1 MDIIDRAIE
10 QKLHRCDEE
19 FAYEQ
24 SWENFEK
31 QAALKKVFL
40 FGAGGG
46 ADFFFEKYRDLI
58 KLEGVIDNDI
68 RKKGIEIG
76 EILSEAWGS
85 RAGGLRVC
93 SVDLLK
99 HYRPKEIVVL
109 ITSTKYYRAIAAQ
122 LKKMGIDVCFV
133 LLLMEA
139 NERAGKERVAITA
152 EEKEAA
158 YAQKCVVQFPV
169 EHRKIFF
176 RAIGDYADHGKYITE
191 SLLKMADDL
200 DVVWMVNDLQAEV
213 PEGVRLVFSGNRKKC
228 IYEIETAHVWVLD
241 LPVFSCIVKRKEQVY
256 IQTKHWASITLKKF
270 YLDAK
275 VFETDWN
282 KLKVWRRESEIIDYI
297 ITGSEFDRESCR
309 RGFRHKGEF
318 LEIGSPRS
326 DALFDGKK
334 YRKKI
339 CDKYGLKEDWHIA
352 LYAPTY
358 RFLYRDNQQQHVSRE
373 IELDYEAV
381 KEAFEKKFGGRWYIM
396 LRLHPSV
403 AATGRFIKKPDY
415 VIDTSVYPDS
425 EELVAAADVLIS
437 DYSSIMFEAAF
448 AEKPVFLFA
457 TDVEEY
463 TAHEYELLINY
474 NELPFSRAGSNGELV
489 GKIEDFEEDFYK
501 RQLNEFMDKY
511 GVHEDGHAS
520 ERAAEFIL
528 GLIAETGED

>member
-1 MDIIDRAIE
+1 MDVIDRAIE

-19 FAYEQ
+19 FVYEQ

-40 FGAGGG
+40 FGTGGG
-46 ADFFFEKYRDLI
+46 ADFFFKKYHDLI
-58 KLEGVIDNDI
+58 KLEGVVDNDI

-85 RAGGLRVC
+85 RAGRLRV
-93 SVDLLK
+93 SSADLLRR
-99 HYRPKEIVVL
+99 YRPKEIAVL
-109 ITSTKYYRAIAAQ
+109 ISSTKYYGAIVAQ
-122 LKKMGIDVCFV
+122 LKKMEIDTCFV

-139 NERAGKERVAITA
+139 NERAGEEQSAITQ

-158 YAQKCVVQFPV
+158 YAKECVAQFPV
-169 EHRKIFF
+169 EHKKIFF

-200 DVVWMVNDLQAEV
+200 DIVWMVNDLQAEV
-213 PEGVRLVFSGNRKKC
+213 PKGVRLVFSGNWKKC

-241 LPVFSCIVKRKEQVY
+241 LPVRPSIVKRKEQVY

-275 VFETDWN
+275 VFETNRN
-282 KLKVWRRESEIIDYI
+282 KLKEWHRESEIIDYI

-318 LEIGSPRS
+318 LEFGSPRS
-326 DALFDGKK
+326 DALFDGEK
-334 YRKKI
+334 YRKRI
-339 CDKYGLKEDWHIA
+339 CDKYGLEEDCHIV

-358 RFLYRDNQQQHVSRE
+358 RFSYQDNRQQHECRE
-373 IELDYEAV
+373 IELDYVAA
-381 KEAFEKKFGGRWYIM
+381 KEAFENKFGGRWYIM

-403 AATGRFIKKPDY
+403 AASGRFIKKPDY
-415 VIDTSVYPDS
+415 VIDTSAYPDS

-448 AEKPVFLFA
+448 VKKPVFLFA

-463 TAHEYELLINY
+463 TANEYELLIDY
-474 NELPFSRAGSNGELV
+474 DELPFPRAESNGELV
-489 GKIEDFEEDFYK
+489 GNIVDFEEDIYR
-501 RQLNEFMDKY
+501 RQLKRFMDKY

-520 ERAAEFIL
+520 ERAARFIS
-528 GLIAETGED
+528 GLITEN